1 MSKFLLIY
9 LQEVSTMDRSEI
21 IGRKQEID
29 RLDRCMDSSEPQLI
43 ALYGR
48 RRVGKTFLVNH
59 YFNGR
64 FDFKLTGIYDQP
76 VDIQL
81 KNFAIELSGQTGDDM
96 VIPSDWMEAFSMLKS
111 YIESRPDD
119 SKVVVFF
126 DEMPWMDTVKSGFV
140 AAFEWFWN
148 SYGNARTN
156 LVFVICGSATSWM
169 RANLDANKGGLYNR
183 LTCRLYLRPFTLAET
198 EQYLQSRGISWSRYD
213 IVECYMIIGGIPYY
227 QSLLLPDMSLAQNV
241 DNIFFRKRAE
251 LWDEFRFLYQ
261 TLFKNSA
268 AYISIAE
275 ALSRKRNGM
284 MRDEI
289 VRESGLPNNGRI
301 TQMLNDMEYSGF
313 VRINDQY
320 GIKGKRYQLSDNYTF
335 FYFLFIKDNYGRD
348 EHFWSHMLDNPAR
361 RAWAGLTFEQVCMDH
376 IPQIKKGL
384 GISGVLSENS
394 VWASRGDDGHDG
406 AQIDLLIKRR
416 DRVTNICEIKFST
429 GEFAIDKKYD
439 LALRNKITAFQSET
453 GTKDTLQLTFITTY
467 GVKKN
472 KYSGIVQNEVTM
484 DDLFA

>member
-1 MSKFLLIY
+1 
-9 LQEVSTMDRSEI
+9 MDRSEI

-169 RANLDANKGGLYNR
+169 RANPLAITA
-183 LTCRLYLRPFTLAET
+183 LTPRYLGSIAA
-198 EQYLQSRGISWSRYD
+198 
-213 IVECYMIIGGIPYY
+213 C
-227 QSLLLPDMSLAQNV
+227 SLLDPS
-241 DNIFFRKRAE
+241 
-251 LWDEFRFLYQ
+251 
-261 TLFKNSA
+261 
-268 AYISIAE
+268 
-275 ALSRKRNGM
+275 
-284 MRDEI
+284 
-289 VRESGLPNNGRI
+289 P
-301 TQMLNDMEYSGF
+301 
-313 VRINDQY
+313 
-320 GIKGKRYQLSDNYTF
+320 
-335 FYFLFIKDNYGRD
+335 
-348 EHFWSHMLDNPAR
+348 
-361 RAWAGLTFEQVCMDH
+361 
-376 IPQIKKGL
+376 
-384 GISGVLSENS
+384 
-394 VWASRGDDGHDG
+394 
-406 AQIDLLIKRR
+406 
-416 DRVTNICEIKFST
+416 
-429 GEFAIDKKYD
+429 
-439 LALRNKITAFQSET
+439 
-453 GTKDTLQLTFITTY
+453 
-467 GVKKN
+467 
-472 KYSGIVQNEVTM
+472 
-484 DDLFA
+484 